1 MSVKGPRTSST
12 DESSVLISASTC
24 STIFEGSTVARTPCR
39 SAPLG
44 AAAPAAAPKQPWST
58 RWRLHGEGAAAGQGL
73 PSSVSV
79 ERRLPMRAEG
89 PINLRK
95 AFSQGVHPLDKPAIT
110 VVQKHANSVSERPR

>member
-1 MSVKGPRTSST
+1 MSKGA
-12 DESSVLISASTC
+12 IA
-24 STIFEGSTVARTPCR
+24 ARTPCR

-73 PSSVSV
+73 PSSASV
-79 ERRLPMRAEG
+79 ERRLPVRAEG

-95 AFSQGVHPLDKPAIT
+95 AFSQGIHPLGQPANHGGAEEGQLCGQAPALT
-110 VVQKHANSVSERPR
+110 TCAGVLANQHAQA